1 MKNKTNIIQ
10 KINSFKNEIIEG
22 KKESIKSKKSLKN
35 IDTKLSPESLQR
47 NNLISNDNKKSP
59 VLCVSARRIK
69 INQHMKITAKNKD
82 LNPSSTKKFSMQKN
96 NSNDTLSLSYQI
108 FNKTKQRYEKQTSL
122 GKKDIKTNKAKRNK
136 SSSDLIIRRNKS
148 IDKMAQ
154 IFITNNSETKKNK
167 IMKKNN
173 KTIKVIIKIFNRI
186 RLI

>member
-1 MKNKTNIIQ
+1 MIKMILVWEMKIPYFFIFKII
-10 KINSFKNEIIEG
+10 KN
-22 KKESIKSKKSLKN
+22 LKN

-108 FNKTKQRYEKQTSL
+108 FNKTKQGYEKQTSL
-122 GKKDIKTNKAKRNK
+122 GKKDIKTNKAKRK
-136 SSSDLIIRRNKS
+136 RRKR
-148 IDKMAQ
+148 KR
-154 IFITNNSETKKNK
+154 KKIK
-167 IMKKNN
+167 RRKRKKR
-173 KTIKVIIKIFNRI
+173 KRRKRRKR
-186 RLI
+186 